1 MIKFEFDVTASSNGK
16 VINCHVCLTLNS
28 CEHNECRICQSKLHS
43 RNKHSLQ
50 NTIALLFTGFL
61 FYIPANVMPI
71 MYTNL
76 LGQKTGNTILGG
88 VITLWQQGSYPIA
101 LIIFIASVL
110 VPIGKM
116 IALAWLCYG
125 VATDRFSSYQK
136 HHTLYR
142 LTEFI
147 GRWSMVDVFVV
158 AILVA
163 LIQMGNLMS
172 IYPGVAAIAFA
183 GMVIATML
191 AAMTFDPRL
200 IWDPVNAKSD
210 LNQIKN
216 QK

>member
-1 MIKFEFDVTASSNGK
+1 MIKIEYDVTASSHGK
-16 VINCHVCLTLNS
+16 VINCHVCLTLNPS
-28 CEHNECRICQSKLHS
+28 EHEECQVCQSKLHS

-88 VITLWQQGSYPIA
+88 VIALWQQGSYPIA

-125 VATDRFSSYQK
+125 VASNRFNSHQK

-142 LTEFI
+142 LTELI

-163 LIQMGNLMS
+163 MIQMGNLMS

-183 GMVIATML
+183 GMVVTTML

-210 LNQIKN
+210 LNQVKN
-216 QK
+216 Q

>member
-1 MIKFEFDVTASSNGK
+1 MIKIEYDVTASSHGK
-16 VINCHVCLTLNS
+16 VINCHVCLTLNDI
-28 CEHNECRICQSKLHS
+28 EHDECQVCQSKLHS

-61 FYIPANVMPI
+61 FYIPANVLPI

-76 LGQKTGNTILGG
+76 LGQKTGSTILGG
-88 VITLWQQGSYPIA
+88 VIALWQQGSYPIA

-125 VATDRFSSYQK
+125 VATNRFSSHQK

-163 LIQMGNLMS
+163 MIQMGNLMS

-183 GMVIATML
+183 GMVITTML

-200 IWDPVNAKSD
+200 IWDPVNANSD
-210 LNQIKN
+210 ANQVKN
-216 QK
+216 